1 MANDVY
7 LTRAGYEKLTEE
19 LWDEGTPLVPTLHPD
34 ISRLDADASSSTLN
48 LPQAIDS
55 LSRLSHSDD
64 TEAII
69 KLLDE
74 LIPNSSIRKTTESQV
89 KSQKSLLTF
98 DM

>member
-1 MANDVY
+1 
-7 LTRAGYEKLTEE
+7 
-19 LWDEGTPLVPTLHPD
+19 
-34 ISRLDADASSSTLN
+34 LN

-74 LIPNSSIRKTTESQV
+74 LIPNSSIHQQSESKTKTQTP
-89 KSQKSLLTF
+89 LLTF
-98 DM
+98 DL